1 MASPGRRHGLPW
13 RCASSLAYRLFAS
26 CSRARWAGRADAD
39 RAGPDVAAPPSS
51 SGLPPG
57 QKPCARAT
65 LIIMRAGRPPFPRPT
80 SALAAVAS
88 LAIAGALLC
97 PSQVKADL
105 DNQLFTSP
113 EHRIKLTVPKG
124 WRASEL
130 ASYPGIVLWM
140 LRSQPEAR
148 IVVGAEELRQ
158 ELVCSWPAECRA
170 LSKPL
175 AERYACALQA
185 QLERQNILVGQ
196 IQAGPKENVAA
207 GLPSVWFEFTDGKR
221 YVRQAVAANERR
233 VVSFAL
239 STGSIADRG
248 THARAFD
255 QALRSL
261 QELSEAEARA
271 AAPSSPSTDGGAA
284 PPPAQPGVSPPS
296 SPSSAAPAP
305 SPATPPAGAAA
316 ASEPTERTKIS
327 APLFNPNER
336 CPGDPAPTAARQPS
350 NPVAPATPT
359 PSSTPAPSP
368 SPSASSPS
376 TTGATSNAAP

>member
-1 MASPGRRHGLPW
+1 
-13 RCASSLAYRLFAS
+13 
-26 CSRARWAGRADAD
+26 
-39 RAGPDVAAPPSS
+39 
-51 SGLPPG
+51 
-57 QKPCARAT
+57 
-65 LIIMRAGRPPFPRPT
+65 MRAGRPPFPRAN
-80 SALAAVAS
+80 SALAALGS
-88 LAIAGALLC
+88 LAIAGVLLC
-97 PSQVKADL
+97 PNQVSADL
-105 DNQLFTSP
+105 DNQLFTSR

-175 AERYACALQA
+175 AERYACALHS

-221 YVRQAVAANERR
+221 YVRQAIAANERR

-271 AAPSSPSTDGGAA
+271 VAPSASSTDGGGSGDAA
-284 PPPAQPGVSPPS
+284 LPPPQPGASPPS
-296 SPSSAAPAP
+296 SPSSAEPAL
-305 SPATPPAGAAA
+305 STTNPPAAA
-316 ASEPTERTKIS
+316 ASAPSERTKIS
-327 APLFNPNER
+327 APLFNPTER
-336 CPGDPAPTAARQPS
+336 CPGDPVPTAARKPT
-350 NPVAPATPT
+350 NPVAPATPA
-359 PSSTPAPSP
+359 PGNAASPSP
-368 SPSASSPS
+368 SPSASPPAGAPS
-376 TTGATSNAAP
+376 SAAP

>member
-1 MASPGRRHGLPW
+1 MGAEAGL
-13 RCASSLAYRLFAS
+13 
-26 CSRARWAGRADAD
+26 ADAQ
-39 RAGPDVAAPPSS
+39 RAGPGVAAPPCSS
-51 SGLPPG
+51 RLPAE
-57 QKPCARAT
+57 QKPGARAT
-65 LIIMRAGRPPFPRPT
+65 FFIMLAGRLSFPRAI
-80 SALAAVAS
+80 SALAAGGS
-88 LAIAGALLC
+88 LAIVGALLC
-97 PSQVKADL
+97 PTPVSADL
-105 DNQLFTSP
+105 DNQLFTSR
-113 EHRIKLTVPKG
+113 EHRVKLTVPKG

-130 ASYPGIVLWM
+130 ASYPGIILWM

-148 IVVGAEELRQ
+148 IVVGAEDLRQ

-175 AERYACALQA
+175 AERYACALHA

-233 VVSFAL
+233 VVSLAL

-284 PPPAQPGVSPPS
+284 LPPAQPDTSPPS
-296 SPSSAAPAP
+296 SASSTTSTASAPSAAN
-305 SPATPPAGAAA
+305 PPAGAAT
-316 ASEPTERTKIS
+316 ASAPTERTKIS

-336 CPGDPAPTAARQPS
+336 CPGDPVPTAARQPAA
-350 NPVAPATPT
+350 PVAPASGNAT
-359 PSSTPAPSP
+359 APSP
-368 SPSASSPS
+368 
-376 TTGATSNAAP
+376 TTAGATSNATP